1 MGGVSSVDAR
11 QAFDEPDDAT
21 LHDAQ
26 VPGDDT
32 WDAAG
37 STGADEASDVAADAP
52 DTDEAV
58 ALVATELRLR
68 LGAVAASARDYAGRA
83 KAANTLRAY
92 RADWADFTAWCARY
106 ALPPL
111 PAAPETVALYLA
123 ALADAGRKA
132 STLQHARPTLGV
144 HIWITLIANSRW

>member
-1 MGGVSSVDAR
+1 MAGVSSVDDYRAL
-11 QAFDEPDDAT
+11 DEPGDAT
-21 LHDAQ
+21 VHD
-26 VPGDDT
+26 VPVADGDT

-37 STGADEASDVAADAP
+37 RTAADEAPDATADPP

-68 LGAVAASARDYAGRA
+68 LGAVAASARDYAGQA

-92 RADWADFTAWCARY
+92 RADWADFAAWCDRY

-123 ALADAGRKA
+123 ALADGGRKA
-132 STLQHARPTLGV
+132 STLQRL
-144 HIWITLIANSRW
+144 